1 MTNRRGLTLIELLI
15 AMVVAA
21 IIGTSLVALLVSQSK
36 FSERLTAER
45 DARTAARTPV
55 AILGSELRMVDP
67 DWGIESATTE
77 LVVLRIPYAL
87 GVFCGTS
94 GSNYIVQ
101 LLPTDATLFSAPGH
115 AGYAIR
121 GTGGLFTS
129 YASTTIASTNTTST
143 CTGATPPVDLL
154 QGASLVSLAEP
165 ATPPVTPIPGT
176 PMILYRRIEYSYGAA
191 AATGHRSLF
200 RRVLGV
206 DNTPQEIG
214 GPYTDATA
222 ARFSFFLR
230 DTPTVATTTVPADLR
245 TIVGLNVGLPGR
257 AERNPRMA
265 AQTVSSNLSTAF
277 YFTNRRF

>member
-1 MTNRRGLTLIELLI
+1 MTNRRGMTLVELLI

-21 IIGTSLVALLVSQSK
+21 IIGTSLVALLVSQSQ

-55 AILGSELRMVDP
+55 ALLGAELRMVDP
-67 DWGIESATTE
+67 EWGIESATTN

-121 GTGGLFTS
+121 GTGGAYTWYGVTTLAASNATS
-129 YASTTIASTNTTST
+129 ACTS
-143 CTGATPPVDLL
+143 AVPPIDLL
-154 QGASLVSLAEP
+154 QGASLISLAQP
-165 ATPPVTPIPGT
+165 ATPPVVPIPGT
-176 PMILYRRIEYSYGAA
+176 PVSRYRRIEYSYGTSAT
-191 AATGHRSLF
+191 TGHRSLF

-206 DNTPQEIG
+206 ENTPQEIG
-214 GPYTDATA
+214 GPYTDAA
-222 ARFSFFLR
+222 AASFSFFLR
-230 DTPTVATTTVPADLR
+230 AAPTVATTTVPADLS

-265 AQTVSSNLSTAF
+265 SQTVSSNLSTAF

>member
-1 MTNRRGLTLIELLI
+1 MTTRRGMTLVELLI

-21 IIGTSLVALLVSQSK
+21 IIGTSLVALLISQSR

-55 AILGSELRMVDP
+55 ALLGAELRMVDP
-67 DWGIESATTE
+67 EWGIESATTE

-87 GVFCGTS
+87 GVYCGSS

-121 GTGGLFTS
+121 GTGGLFTW
-129 YASTTIASTNTTST
+129 YAEATLAGSNATSACTN
-143 CTGATPPVDLL
+143 AVPAVDLL
-154 QGASLVSLAEP
+154 QGASLVSLAQP
-165 ATPPVTPIPGT
+165 ATPPTEPIPGT
-176 PMILYRRIEYSYGAA
+176 PVILARRIEYSYGASA
-191 AATGHRSLF
+191 TTGHRSLF

-206 DNTPQEIG
+206 DATPQEIG
-214 GPYTDATA
+214 GPYTDATRA
-222 ARFSFFLR
+222 SFSFFLR
-230 DTPTVATTTVPADLR
+230 AAPTVATATTPADLT

-257 AERNPRMA
+257 AERNPQMA
-265 AQTVSSNLSTAF
+265 TQTVSSNLSTAF

>member
-1 MTNRRGLTLIELLI
+1 MTNRRGMTLVELLI

-21 IIGTSLVALLVSQSK
+21 VIGASLVALLVSQSK

-55 AILGSELRMVDP
+55 ALLGAELRMVDP
-67 DWGIESATTE
+67 EWGIESATTD

-87 GVFCGTS
+87 GVYCGAS

-101 LLPTDATLFSAPGH
+101 LLPTDVTLFSAPGH

-121 GTGGLFTS
+121 GTGGVFTW
-129 YASTTIASTNTTST
+129 YQVATLAASNATST
-143 CTGATPPVDLL
+143 CTNAVPPIDLL
-154 QGASLVSLAEP
+154 QGASLVSLAQP
-165 ATPPVTPIPGT
+165 ATPPTAPIPGT
-176 PMILYRRIEYSYGAA
+176 AIVLYRRIQYSYGNS
-191 AATGHRSLF
+191 ATTGLRSLF
-200 RRVLGV
+200 RQVLGA
-206 DNTPQEIG
+206 DAQPAEIG
-214 GPYTDATA
+214 GPYTDATQ

-230 DTPTVATTTVPADLR
+230 AAPTVATTTVPGDLT